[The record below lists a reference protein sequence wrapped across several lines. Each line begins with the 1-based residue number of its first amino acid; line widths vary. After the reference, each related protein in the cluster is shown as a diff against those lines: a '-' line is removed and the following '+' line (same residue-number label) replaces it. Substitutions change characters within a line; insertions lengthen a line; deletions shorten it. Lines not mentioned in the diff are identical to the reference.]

1 MDKEDFNKAIGKA
14 YAEGQLKGYEEG
26 IDAMIEM
33 LKTFRESFHNLKE
46 IRKLPQ

>member
-1 MDKEDFNKAIGKA
+1 METEKFKELITKA

-46 IRKLPQ
+46 QRKIK